1 MIPRKVMYEQDEGKL
16 LDHFHND
23 IVDTDRYLR
32 FGSSRSN
39 DSVTDYV
46 EKSLKDFGKEN
57 MWFIIEDNNKVVG
70 TVHININPYNVAEMG
85 FTVSPDYRGKGL
97 GQHLFYRGATWAAMK
112 GAKTIYTHCLS
123 QNAVMQH
130 IAKKNGMSVV
140 TIDAGEKEASIK
152 VNRYIMQA
160 YFEDRMLDNIAFIDK
175 TVDHTNSILRKIIK

>member
-97 GQHLFYRGATWAAMK
+97 GQHLFYRGAT
-112 GAKTIYTHCLS
+112 CLS